1 MEQSLNICEQI
12 QDMVKELLDR
22 IEQVDEQDYNKFSD
36 MEDCLL
42 GISWASELKY
52 WDDDIKSIMQ
62 YLEELE
68 CMEEELYRLLGTDS
82 NVLYPIYEQVEE
94 LATVWQYEK
103 EEMRRESE
111 QERLALESWYYSTRL

>member
-1 MEQSLNICEQI
+1 MESIFISEQI
-12 QDMVKELLDR
+12 QDMIKELLNR
-22 IEQVDEQDYNKFSD
+22 IEQVDEQDYSKFSD

-82 NVLYPIYEQVEE
+82 NVLYPIYEQAEE

-111 QERLALESWYYSTRL
+111 QERFALESWYYSTRL